1 MEEQREVEGGAD
13 SQDNRGGIRYITEEL
28 LLKLT
33 GCRSLALV
41 RSLNLSSSTAD
52 KHIKFIENLHV
63 CQRLQVLNLNH
74 NMIQRMER
82 LNALSQLREL
92 QLAHNHIQRIE
103 GLEHL
108 SSLQH
113 LNLSHNRI
121 DHVPSWLGRKLRSLH
136 TLHLQHNLI
145 TSLYE
150 VSRLRSLSSLSELSL
165 SGNPASALPHSRL
178 FLLYHLRSLDR
189 LDDLPVTQE
198 ERGHAL
204 QRFNTEELERLQR
217 EVDSSQSELSRLQR
231 EQQAAVTRLNQQ
243 EATNQTL
250 IAQTQTQQHTHTL
263 LERELHTKT
272 QLLEKTT
279 AELTRAFHRLYELEQ
294 ELTFYK
300 LDTKLS
306 PLPPCSIQE
315 VDTVAESPYI
325 GKARHIRNMITS
337 TRRNSSSSSSSSP
350 SSLQSQKG
358 SNIHTDVGSSHL
370 LLEDS
375 RRQQNTAEAELLQV
389 THQAAPQPGAEHMK
403 AEETKTHRQ
412 EALCLLLSKL
422 SVLEQLR
429 DEADETGRQMD
440 RQTEESRR
448 TERETEELET
458 QLLTLDTS
466 DPQHDTPS
474 SAGQGF
480 HSVKS
485 LPLDK
490 GCPATLQRTL

>member
-1 MEEQREVEGGAD
+1 
-13 SQDNRGGIRYITEEL
+13 SSPLLSGIRYITEEL

-41 RSLNLSSSTAD
+41 RSLNLSSSPAD

-74 NMIQRMER
+74 NMIQRMEK

-121 DHVPSWLGRKLRSLH
+121 DHVPLWLGKKLQSLH

-145 TSLYE
+145 TS
-150 VSRLRSLSSLSELSL
+150 VSTSLLDLLISLLSL
-165 SGNPASALPHSRL
+165 SGNPASSLPHSRL

-189 LDDLPVTQE
+189 LDDLPVTRE

-204 QRFNTEELERLQR
+204 QRFNAEELERLQR

-231 EQQAAVTRLNQQ
+231 EQQAAVTRLHQQ

-250 IAQTQTQQHTHTL
+250 MAQTQTQQHTHTL
-263 LERELHTKT
+263 LEQELHTKT

-306 PLPPCSIQE
+306 PLPPCSIQ
-315 VDTVAESPYI
+315 VT
-325 GKARHIRNMITS
+325 
-337 TRRNSSSSSSSSP
+337 
-350 SSLQSQKG
+350 
-358 SNIHTDVGSSHL
+358 
-370 LLEDS
+370 
-375 RRQQNTAEAELLQV
+375 V
-389 THQAAPQPGAEHMK
+389 THTHTH
-403 AEETKTHRQ
+403 TKPRQ
-412 EALCLLLSKL
+412 N
-422 SVLEQLR
+422 QT
-429 DEADETGRQMD
+429 DTGVVI
-440 RQTEESRR
+440 SIFY
-448 TERETEELET
+448 
-458 QLLTLDTS
+458 S
-466 DPQHDTPS
+466 
-474 SAGQGF
+474 
-480 HSVKS
+480 
-485 LPLDK
+485 
-490 GCPATLQRTL
+490 